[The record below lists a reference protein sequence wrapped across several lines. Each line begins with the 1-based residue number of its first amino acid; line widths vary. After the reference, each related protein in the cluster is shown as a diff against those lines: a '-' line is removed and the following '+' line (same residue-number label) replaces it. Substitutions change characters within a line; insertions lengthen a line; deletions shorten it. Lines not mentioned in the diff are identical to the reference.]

1 MSEMI
6 NARIDN
12 NWQLSEM
19 INARIDNNWQLINE
33 KLVEVKQTEVDSR
46 PYDLIRREIELIER
60 EQSFLI
66 DLLNAEK

>member
-1 MSEMI
+1 MSEII
-6 NARIDN
+6 NARIN
-12 NWQLSEM
+12 
-19 INARIDNNWQLINE
+19 INWQLINE
-33 KLVEVKQTEVDSR
+33 KLVEVKQTEVDSS

>member
-1 MSEMI
+1 MSEII
-6 NARIDN
+6 NARIN
-12 NWQLSEM
+12 
-19 INARIDNNWQLINE
+19 INWQLINE

-66 DLLNAEK
+66 DLLNSEK

>member
-1 MSEMI
+1 MSEII
-6 NARIDN
+6 NARID
-12 NWQLSEM
+12 
-19 INARIDNNWQLINE
+19 INWQLINE

>member
-1 MSEMI
+1 MSEII
-6 NARIDN
+6 NARIN
-12 NWQLSEM
+12 
-19 INARIDNNWQLINE
+19 INWQLINE

-60 EQSFLI
+60 EQSFFI

>member
-1 MSEMI
+1 MSEII
-6 NARIDN
+6 NARIN
-12 NWQLSEM
+12 
-19 INARIDNNWQLINE
+19 INWQLINE

-66 DLLNAEK
+66 DLLNAEI

>member
-1 MSEMI
+1 MSEII
-6 NARIDN
+6 NARIN
-12 NWQLSEM
+12 
-19 INARIDNNWQLINE
+19 INWQLINE

>member
-1 MSEMI
+1 MSEII
-6 NARIDN
+6 NARIN
-12 NWQLSEM
+12 
-19 INARIDNNWQLINE
+19 INWQLINE

-66 DLLNAEK
+66 DLLNAER

>member
-1 MSEMI
+1 MSEII
-6 NARIDN
+6 NARIN
-12 NWQLSEM
+12 
-19 INARIDNNWQLINE
+19 INWQLINE

-66 DLLNAEK
+66 DLLNVEK